1 MVQSELNKSE
11 LQPSKLRQSKL
22 SRSKFWRKYGAG
34 LLFISPWLIGSL
46 LFVVV
51 PFIASVYLSFTNFDI
66 VNPPKW
72 VGLANYE
79 TLFTD
84 DPLFWKSLRVT
95 LTYTVLAVPLGVLA
109 GVALAML
116 MNQPVRGMNFFRA
129 AFYTPSV
136 VPAVA
141 SSVVF
146 MWILNPEIG
155 LANGILK
162 QVGITGPAWLQNPS
176 TALVSL
182 VGMSLWSIG
191 GSMVIYLAG
200 LKDIPGYLYEAAL
213 IDGASAWQRF
223 RRVTLPLLTPVILF
237 NLVMGVIT
245 CFQYFTEAFVM
256 TKGGPDESTTF
267 YALYLFKRA
276 WQYLDLG
283 YASAMAWILFALIV
297 CIMTLIVRGQSRWV
311 HYRE

>member
-1 MVQSELNKSE
+1 
-11 LQPSKLRQSKL
+11 
-22 SRSKFWRKYGAG
+22 
-34 LLFISPWLIGSL
+34 
-46 LFVVV
+46 
-51 PFIASVYLSFTNFDI
+51 
-66 VNPPKW
+66 
-72 VGLANYE
+72 
-79 TLFTD
+79 
-84 DPLFWKSLRVT
+84 
-95 LTYTVLAVPLGVLA
+95 
-109 GVALAML
+109 
-116 MNQPVRGMNFFRA
+116 
-129 AFYTPSV
+129 
-136 VPAVA
+136 
-141 SSVVF
+141 
-146 MWILNPEIG
+146 
-155 LANGILK
+155 
-162 QVGITGPAWLQNPS
+162 
-176 TALVSL
+176 
-182 VGMSLWSIG
+182 
-191 GSMVIYLAG
+191 MVIYLAG